1 MISNLYNDSDSKD
14 YLACET
20 SKNRPH
26 TSFWSWRA
34 LRETFLCFLRR
45 EKTRNGTESSRMAD
59 GTIER
64 NISSNNGVKSN
75 SSGVVG
81 PNEVTE

>member
-1 MISNLYNDSDSKD
+1 
-14 YLACET
+14 
-20 SKNRPH
+20 
-26 TSFWSWRA
+26 
-34 LRETFLCFLRR
+34 
-45 EKTRNGTESSRMAD
+45 MAD